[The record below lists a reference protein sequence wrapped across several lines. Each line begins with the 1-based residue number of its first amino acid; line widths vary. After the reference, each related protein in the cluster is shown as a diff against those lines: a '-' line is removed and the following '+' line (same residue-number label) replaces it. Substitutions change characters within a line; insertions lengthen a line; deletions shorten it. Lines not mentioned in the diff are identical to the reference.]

1 MKIDF
6 QFGSFSGEP
15 SVVTVGSFDGVHSG
29 HMSILESVSSIAKEN
44 ELTSIVASFNPH
56 PREVLSGQCPG
67 LLSPGAER
75 SSLLKGL
82 GIDAHALIVFDQD
95 LASMSAAD
103 YVEKVLVDGLNVR
116 IMVIGYDHRFGRNRE
131 GNADLLR
138 KLGVKFGFSVVEC
151 PEIGS
156 DDSKVS
162 SSSIRN
168 LLMDGQVRHAAEL
181 LGRFYFVNGMVVHG
195 DGRGKKIGIPTA
207 NLAHILNHKLVPK
220 IGVYAVFVHVAGL
233 NQKFM
238 GMMNI
243 GTRPTFNQ
251 TTDVTLEVHILDFD
265 LDVYEREIRVEFVER
280 IRDEQKFASVDH
292 LKEQLNIDR
301 ERCNGLLRAI
311 P

>member
-29 HMSILESVSSIAKEN
+29 HMSILESVRTIAKEN

-56 PREVLSGQCPG
+56 PREVLSGQCPA

-75 SSLLKGL
+75 STLLKGL
-82 GIDAHALIVFDQD
+82 GIDAHALIVFDQE

-116 IMVIGYDHRFGRNRE
+116 TMVTGYDHRFGRNRE

-138 KLGVKFGFSVVEC
+138 KLGVEFGFSVVEC
-151 PEIGS
+151 PKIGS
-156 DDSKVS
+156 NDSKVS

-168 LLMDGQVRHAAEL
+168 LLLDGQVRKAAEL
-181 LGRFYFVNGMVVHG
+181 LGRFYFVSGLVVHG
-195 DGRGKKIGIPTA
+195 DGRGKKNGFPTA
-207 NLAHILNHKLVPK
+207 NLAHISNFKLVPK
-220 IGVYAVFVHVAGL
+220 IGVYAVFVHVEEL

-251 TTDVTLEVHILDFD
+251 TTDVTLEVHILGFD
-265 LDVYEREIRVEFVER
+265 RDVYEREIRVEFVER
-280 IRDEQKFASVDH
+280 IRDEGKFASEDN
-292 LKEQLNIDR
+292 LKEQLNHDR
-301 ERCNGLLRAI
+301 ERCNQLLRSI